1 MNCGT
6 ANLFR
11 PLSTTSMQSITSTS
25 MRDHTMSPSRP
36 EFQDFLALEIKKEM
50 ADRYFGFRKL
60 IEEDKLD
67 FSEKARQYSFIL
79 EKRIIFDLIRIYILL
94 QTEPLVQRF
103 LALIALPPTLFYDPY
118 LTESPTIRARAFEG
132 VRLHGLTRAGRFG
145 NLFFDCYGRL
155 EAHVEQYREKF
166 AELQGYQKEI
176 NEEIDAFYRKND
188 LGTIMGFL
196 RALGDEDRTGGMAG
210 GMETGMAQ
218 DLENKMRIEPQLPVE
233 HYLPIMPPLPAL
245 SSIRGEL
252 KKLVQESFRLHGPR
266 VLSQIGNG
274 GTVSPGTGG

>member
-1 MNCGT
+1 VNCGT

-67 FSEKARQYSFIL
+67 FSEKAR
-79 EKRIIFDLIRIYILL
+79 KD
-94 QTEPLVQRF
+94 PLVQRF

>member
-1 MNCGT
+1 
-6 ANLFR
+6 
-11 PLSTTSMQSITSTS
+11 
-25 MRDHTMSPSRP
+25 MSPSRP

-103 LALIALPPTLFYDPY
+103 LALIALPQELFYDPY
-118 LTESPTIRARAFEG
+118 LTESPTIRARSFEG
-132 VRLHGLTRAGRFG
+132 VRLHGLTRAGRFN
-145 NLFFDCYGRL
+145 NLFFECYGRL
-155 EAHVEQYREKF
+155 EVHVEQYREKF
-166 AELQGYQKEI
+166 TELQGYQKEI

-196 RALGDEDRTGGMAG
+196 RALGNADRTGGMAG

-218 DLENKMRIEPQLPVE
+218 DLDNKMRIEPQLPVE

-245 SSIRGEL
+245 NSIRGEL
-252 KKLVQESFRLHGPR
+252 KKLVTEAFRLHGPR
-266 VLSQIGNG
+266 VLAQIGNG